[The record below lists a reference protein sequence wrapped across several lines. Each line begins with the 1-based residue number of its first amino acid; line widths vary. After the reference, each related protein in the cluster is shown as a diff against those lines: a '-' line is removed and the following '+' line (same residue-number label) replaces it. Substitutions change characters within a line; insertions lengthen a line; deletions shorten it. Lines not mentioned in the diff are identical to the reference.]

1 MKKINIHLI
10 TTTLSAV
17 LITNIANANQSVDLP
32 EVSGSPYTLEQGE
45 IRKTKRIRDGREE
58 INAARLLDD
67 KTIEVSRD
75 NGCSYTFSND
85 DRYGPNLT
93 WTNCG
98 SGAWGSGKAEDIKKE
113 GQLWPF
119 KVGNKV
125 SYKYIAINS
134 KGKKNK
140 KAFRNCEVTGTELAT
155 ASGKEYPSYK
165 IECTEHSGDRTYWYA
180 PELETTAYFIRN
192 HKKKGKMVTE
202 FVERIQ

>member
-1 MKKINIHLI
+1 LNKNNSLIITSLSLALI
-10 TTTLSAV
+10 TTTV
-17 LITNIANANQSVDLP
+17 DANKTVDVP
-32 EVSGSPYTLEQGE
+32 EVSGPPTTLKQGE
-45 IRKTKRIRDGREE
+45 IRKTKRIRDGKEE
-58 INAARLLDD
+58 INTARLLDD

-75 NGCSYTFSND
+75 DGCSYTRSNE

-93 WTNCG
+93 WTNCS
-98 SGAWGSGKAEDIKKE
+98 SGKWGSGKVEDIKKE

-125 SYKYIAINS
+125 SYKYTAINS

-165 IECTEHSGDRTYWYA
+165 IECKEHSGDRTYWYA
-180 PELETTAYFIRN
+180 PELETTAFYIRN
-192 HKKKGKMVTE
+192 HKKKGKTVAE